1 MTFKITGS
9 ETEYTDNKVFV
20 YGNFSQHDHFMEL
33 DSKANRKGEGEF
45 SAASVLCLLY
55 FEGCLLTDSFLK
67 VTLSVTASN
76 AGAVIHAI
84 AAAFSGAT
92 ELVNQCFE
100 FHFHDCGGRGLLEL
114 LLLLRDLQASERGR
128 Q

>member
-33 DSKANRKGEGEF
+33 DSKANRKGEVEF
-45 SAASVLCLLY
+45 S
-55 FEGCLLTDSFLK
+55 D
-67 VTLSVTASN
+67 
-76 AGAVIHAI
+76 AI

-128 Q
+128 QRER